1 MKKRLAVGIATAGW
15 LFIGVLGSSVA
26 AQYPPT
32 TTTAA
37 PVDASASTTTTA
49 PTTTAPTDASASTT
63 TTAPVDDSGST
74 TTAPPTT
81 DASDEAPADTDSDGD
96 GFGDNADVFPSDPAE
111 SKDSD
116 SDGVGD
122 NADGFPLISLGG
134 RADNDNDGMPDVCDI
149 ECQSLGLI
157 ADADDDN
164 DGTNDIDDAFP
175 FDPTKSAPRGCSD
188 PCLSVLD
195 IDADGIVAPLS
206 DGLVLLRYLFGLD
219 SDALVKGALGDD
231 AVRTDPDEIAAYI
244 KILLEGEE

>member
-1 MKKRLAVGIATAGW
+1 MKNSVGYIAAALAILVIAALPRIAAAFPLGQGA
-15 LFIGVLGSSVA
+15 FGSSIFGDGDGDLV
-26 AQYPPT
+26 QDGL
-32 TTTAA
+32 
-37 PVDASASTTTTA
+37 DAF
-49 PTTTAPTDASASTT
+49 PTDPAEAIDADNDGFGNNSDVFPNLAS
-63 TTAPVDDSGST
+63 
-74 TTAPPTT
+74 
-81 DASDEAPADTDSDGD
+81 EWLDSDGD

-116 SDGVGD
+116 SDGIGN
-122 NADGFPLISLGG
+122 NADGFPFISLGG
-134 RADNDNDGMPDVCDI
+134 RADNDDDGLPDVCDI

-175 FDPTKSAPRGCSD
+175 FDPTKSVSRGCGD

-195 IDADGIVAPLS
+195 IDANGVVTPLS

-244 KILLEGEE
+244 KILVEGEE